1 MTVEDKSS
9 GFKVICDDITKS
21 EGDDRSYR
29 GLVLQNDMKILIVSD
44 SNTEKAAA
52 SMDVHIGSM
61 SDPDDIPG
69 LAHFCEHMAFLG
81 TKKFPEENKFTQ
93 FLSENSGSSN
103 AFTSNEHTNFYFD
116 VKHDSLESALE
127 IFAEFFISPLFNE
140 NAKDREVNAVN
151 SENDKNLKH
160 DSWRLEQLNRS
171 TVDPSHPF
179 RKFCTGNKTTLETR
193 PRELGIDVQKALLE
207 FHEKYYSANIMS
219 LTLIGKE
226 SLNEL
231 MDMVNNLFSPVINCN
246 ATVPSFEYHPYK
258 QDQLQVRF
266 EVVPVMDTRKLRL
279 IFPFPDMSSRYK
291 AKPEQYISHLIGHEA
306 DGSLLSYLKEQGWAN
321 ALGAGA
327 MEGAKGF
334 MFFICDIELT
344 ESGLDHVDD
353 IIASVFQYL
362 KMLREIEPKDWIFKE
377 VQALAAM
384 HFRFKDKEKPVQLVT
399 RVSKYL
405 HHYGMNDVLSGAYL
419 LSEID
424 KETVKQLLELLV
436 PEKLRVFVVSK
447 KFEESAD
454 QTEEW
459 YGTKYSVKKIP
470 SDVVKK
476 WCDVELNEAFRM
488 PKPNEFIATN
498 FDIKP
503 RTQEG
508 KNVPEIIK
516 NCPFM
521 KVWFKQDDTF
531 FVPKSCA
538 YFQITSPLAY
548 RDPLHCNMNRLFV
561 MLLKDSLTEYAYD
574 AELAG
579 LNYNVNVSIYGI
591 NLSVGGYND
600 KQDTFMLKI
609 LQRMT
614 NFVVDSRRFE
624 ILKEKAKRTLRNF
637 RAQQPHHHAIYY
649 TSYILEELAWSNDE
663 LLDAMT
669 DITEEVFKK
678 FIVELL
684 KRIHI
689 EVLLHGNLTKEE
701 ALDIASKAESVFQQN
716 SCSKPLVPSQLT
728 KHREVQLP
736 DGANLLFEVEN
747 EVHKSCCLEI
757 YYQCELQTLEGNML
771 LELFSKIIAESCFD
785 ILRTKEQL
793 GYIVVS
799 GVRRANGVQGLRFI
813 IQSDKAPMYLDAR
826 VEHFLITM
834 QEKLTEMENDE
845 LEKYK
850 ESLAVQ
856 RLEKPKKLSAEC
868 ARYWSEITSQQYN
881 FERDTTEVAFLRTI
895 AKQQILDFF
904 QKLISHS
911 AERRH
916 KLSVHVLPQN
926 DETTDN
932 EKTLQ
937 AEVLESIP
945 DQDEKIDNLLNEAN
959 MTKLPPMRKIVD
971 VTSLKSGLPLFPRVR
986 PMVIV
991 EPSNKSKL

>member
-1 MTVEDKSS
+1 MTVEDKAS
-9 GFKVICDDITKS
+9 GFKVICDDILKS
-21 EGDDRSYR
+21 EGDDRLYR
-29 GLVLQNDMKILIVSD
+29 GLVLKNEMKILVVSD
-44 SNTEKAAA
+44 PKTEKAAA
-52 SMDVHIGSM
+52 SMDVHIGSL

-116 VKHDSLESALE
+116 VKQDCLEGALE
-127 IFAEFFISPLFNE
+127 IFAEFFISPLFDE

-179 RKFCTGNKTTLETR
+179 KKFGTGNKTTLETR

-207 FHEKYYSANIMS
+207 FHEKYYSANMMS
-219 LTLIGKE
+219 LTVIGQE

-231 MDMVNNLFSPVINCN
+231 MDLVFRLFNPVINCN
-246 ATVPSFEYHPYK
+246 VNIPIFEYHPYK
-258 QDQLQVRF
+258 KDQLQVRF

-279 IFPFPDMSSRYK
+279 VFPFPDITSRYR
-291 AKPEQYISHLIGHEA
+291 AKPDQYLSHLIGHEA
-306 DGSLLSYLKEQGWAN
+306 DGSLLSFIKEQGWGN
-321 ALGAGA
+321 TLGAGT

-334 MFFICDIELT
+334 MFFICNIELT

-353 IIASVFQYL
+353 IIASFFQYV
-362 KMLREIEPKDWIFKE
+362 KMLREVGPKDWIFQE
-377 VQALAAM
+377 VQALATM

-405 HHYGMNDVLSGAYL
+405 HQFDMKDVLSGAYL

-424 KETVKQLLELLV
+424 KETVTELLALLV
-436 PEKLRVFVVSK
+436 PEKIRVFVMAK
-447 KFEESAD
+447 KFEKTAD
-454 QTEEW
+454 EIEEW

-470 SDVVKK
+470 NDAIEK
-476 WCDVELNEAFRM
+476 WCNVELNESFRL

-503 RTQEG
+503 RNVEG
-508 KNVPEIIK
+508 KDVPEIIK

-548 RDPLHCNMNRLFV
+548 RDPMHCNMNRLFV

-579 LNYNVNVSIYGI
+579 MEYRLDVSIYGI
-591 NLSVGGYND
+591 NLSVSGYND

-614 NFVVDSRRFE
+614 SFEVDSQRFE
-624 ILKEKAKRTLRNF
+624 ILKEKSERSLRNF
-637 RAQQPHHHAIYY
+637 RAQQPHHHAVYY

-663 LLDAMT
+663 MLDAIA
-669 DITEEVFKK
+669 DINEEVFKK

-684 KRIHI
+684 KRVHI

-701 ALDIASKAESVFQQN
+701 ALDIASKVENVFKQN
-716 SCSKPLVPSQLT
+716 SSSRPLLPSQLT

-736 DGANLLFEVEN
+736 DGSNLLYEVEN

-757 YYQCELQTLEGNML
+757 YYQCELQALEGNML
-771 LELFSKIIAESCFD
+771 LELFSKIISESCFD

-813 IQSDKAPMYLDAR
+813 IQSDKAPTYLDKR
-826 VEHFLITM
+826 VENFLIIM
-834 QEKLTEMENDE
+834 QEKLATMEDE
-845 LEKYK
+845 EFEKYK

-868 ARYWSEITSQQYN
+868 GRYWAEITSQQYN
-881 FERDTTEVAFLRTI
+881 FERDSTEVAYLRTI
-895 AKQQILDFF
+895 TKQQILEFYE
-904 QKLISHS
+904 KLIAHS
-911 AERRH
+911 AQRRH

-926 DETTDN
+926 GEMSAVEATQADVLESTPEQNEKDASTTDN
-932 EKTLQ
+932 LIT
-937 AEVLESIP
+937 
-945 DQDEKIDNLLNEAN
+945 NLLP
-959 MTKLPPMRKIVD
+959 MTKILD
-971 VTSLKSGLPLFPRVR
+971 VASFKSGLPLFPRLR
-986 PMVIV
+986 AMTLMQ
-991 EPSNKSKL
+991 EPSKSKL